1 MLVLRNSQRKLTSA
15 CSCNAPTLHPPSA
28 EINPKRQIFW
38 EKMHTCPNKI
48 FSGLIHPVPSRSEGK
63 IHHFPPLSNYA
74 RAWLS
79 KFRVAPAPP
88 NSRRSRRTPQIV
100 QNCRRRKVVWTKA
113 QLLPEGQSADGAAL
127 SQDARRPQVVASES
141 PHDSSSRWDKSYRFW
156 LIDLTAVGR
165 FQGARAAGG
174 KGDWTAR
181 GCAARR
187 ANSRGAA
194 VSQRTSY
201 IGAARR
207 HRLFV
212 TTSDHGFI
220 TSRPHL
226 LCSFASSAR
235 RTFQIVPRK

>member
-38 EKMHTCPNKI
+38 EKMHTCPSKI

-165 FQGARAAGG
+165 F
-174 KGDWTAR
+174 
-181 GCAARR
+181 
-187 ANSRGAA
+187 
-194 VSQRTSY
+194 
-201 IGAARR
+201 
-207 HRLFV
+207 
-212 TTSDHGFI
+212 
-220 TSRPHL
+220 RP
-226 LCSFASSAR
+226 
-235 RTFQIVPRK
+235 